1 MERGTRWSKTSALR
15 CTINSMD
22 AVPLA
27 KVDCEQ
33 LEDVFQQEIQCWR
46 EELFWDYRPAVSLI
60 RKYISSRTLPGWA
73 IRTDQG
79 KVSGYSYYVVN
90 HPVGYIGNLYL
101 RPERATPEM
110 YSHLLDKI
118 LHSLDSTAKIHR
130 IESQLFAFN
139 CDLASLFESRGFAV
153 VERHFLFLCLKQPEN
168 EQWSTH
174 ELEGFPILRW
184 EERFFNPAADVIY
197 NSYQG
202 SPDRLLCYDYQS
214 QEGCVRFLHNL
225 IHHPSCGIFA
235 PETSLIALDS
245 QGELCGVLLTSKIGP
260 GTGMIPQISVR
271 SDCQGMGIG
280 SGLLKRYFR
289 EARQNGLDQITLSVS
304 DANHRAH
311 QLYLRLGFQ
320 KKRDFHAFV
329 QGPNQDA
336 HQPAAR
342 ASARHEAAEEPA

>member
-1 MERGTRWSKTSALR
+1 MNAIPLTR
-15 CTINSMD
+15 
-22 AVPLA
+22 
-27 KVDCEQ
+27 VDCEQ
-33 LEDVFQQEIQCWR
+33 LEDIFRQEIQCWQ

-60 RKYISSRTLPGWA
+60 RKYVSSHTLPGWA
-73 IRTDQG
+73 IKTDQG
-79 KVSGYSYYVVN
+79 EVSGYSYYVVN

-101 RPERATPEM
+101 RSEYATPNM

-118 LHSLDSTAKIHR
+118 IHSLDSTAKIRR

-139 CDLASLFESRGFAV
+139 CELASLFESRGFAA
-153 VERHFLFLCLKQPEN
+153 VERHFLFLSLNQPEN
-168 EQWSTH
+168 EQRTTH
-174 ELEGFPILRW
+174 DLENFPISKW
-184 EERFFNPAADVIY
+184 EERFFNPTADVIY
-197 NSYQG
+197 NSYRG

-214 QEGCVRFLHNL
+214 REGCFRFLHNL

-245 QGELCGVLLTSKIGP
+245 QGELCGVLLTSTIGP

-271 SDCQGMGIG
+271 NDCQGMGIG

-289 EARQNGLDQITLSVS
+289 EARQYGLEKITLSVS

-320 KKRDFHAFV
+320 KRKGFHAFV
-329 QGPNQDA
+329 QAPNQDIR
-336 HQPAAR
+336 QPAPV
-342 ASARHEAAEEPA
+342 ASAQNEAAEETL